1 MAPMS
6 STNPSFSDLTTIGV
20 GGRIARFVEPRS
32 REAMIDTLREAD
44 RMGSRLC
51 VLGGGSNLLVSD
63 EAFDGVVVRDARRAI
78 EVLETRVSTAGPV
91 HDDTVQVRAQ
101 AGCHWDDFV
110 SRCIA
115 MGLAGVEGLSGIPGT
130 VGASVVQNIGA
141 YGQEVSTSVDE
152 VEVWDRLAGRIAR
165 MSRTDMRF
173 GYRVSAL
180 KRSMLAGA
188 ATPSPTSTSASVPV
202 PSSACAPDVAVGE
215 AGHADYAGR
224 TGRNRF
230 FPSPRYIVLS
240 VTFLLRRDVQGVL
253 GYGQLASALHA
264 EVGDRMPTAAI
275 RAAVLAVRAA
285 KGMLEDAHRYEQP
298 FMRGVVDESN
308 LRAAVSAQSA
318 CTGSDGPDYDRHS
331 CGSFFMNPVLTPDE
345 AATLPPQAPR
355 FPARDDAGREAVK
368 TSAAWLID
376 HAGFHKGFSVGS
388 GATASLSTRHTL
400 ALTNRGG
407 ARAAD
412 VERLARAVQE
422 GVQARFGVH
431 LVPEPVVVGLALA

>member
-1 MAPMS
+1 M
-6 STNPSFSDLTTIGV
+6 
-20 GGRIARFVEPRS
+20 
-32 REAMIDTLREAD
+32 
-44 RMGSRLC
+44 
-51 VLGGGSNLLVSD
+51 
-63 EAFDGVVVRDARRAI
+63 
-78 EVLETRVSTAGPV
+78 
-91 HDDTVQVRAQ
+91 
-101 AGCHWDDFV
+101 
-110 SRCIA
+110 
-115 MGLAGVEGLSGIPGT
+115 
-130 VGASVVQNIGA
+130 
-141 YGQEVSTSVDE
+141 
-152 VEVWDRLAGRIAR
+152 
-165 MSRTDMRF
+165 
-173 GYRVSAL
+173 
-180 KRSMLAGA
+180 
-188 ATPSPTSTSASVPV
+188 
-202 PSSACAPDVAVGE
+202 
-215 AGHADYAGR
+215 
-224 TGRNRF
+224 
-230 FPSPRYIVLS
+230 LS